1 MNTMEHKS
9 RSSSLLGIAALAFL
23 WSLSAQADPVWH
35 CSRTGVQV
43 ADAGD
48 NFTLAALDTEREVM
62 RISLRDLYSAYQGKT
77 VKASG
82 LTVSACLIAGNHPMT
97 KAAMRSIGADA
108 QVLEKM
114 SQKSALVQSNVYV
127 VHNEQDMQACMTKH
141 FPAIGYLPQAT
152 HTEAIGPC
160 F

>member
-1 MNTMEHKS
+1 MNTKKHKS
-9 RSSSLLGIAALAFL
+9 LSSRLLGVGVFALL
-23 WSLSAQADPVWH
+23 VSLCAQAEPVWH

-48 NFTLAALDTEREVM
+48 NFTLAALDAEREVM
-62 RISLRDLYSAYQGKT
+62 RISLRDLYSAYQGQV

-82 LTVSACLIAGNHPMT
+82 LPVSACLIAGNHPMT
-97 KAAMRSIGADA
+97 QAALKSIGADV
-108 QVLEKM
+108 QVLETM
-114 SQKSALVQSNVYV
+114 SRKSALVQSNVYV

-141 FPAIGYLPQAT
+141 YPAIGYLPQAT
-152 HTEAIGPC
+152 HNEAIGPC

>member
-1 MNTMEHKS
+1 MNNTS
-9 RSSSLLGIAALAFL
+9 RNSISSWLLGLC
-23 WSLSAQADPVWH
+23 LSSTLLSVAAQAEPVWH

-48 NFTLAALDTEREVM
+48 NFTLAALDAEREVM
-62 RISLRDLYSAYQGKT
+62 RISLRDLYSAYQGHT

-82 LTVSACLIAGNHPMT
+82 LTVSACLMAGNHPT
-97 KAAMRSIGADA
+97 TQAAMQSIGADA
-108 QVLEKM
+108 RVLEKM
-114 SQKSALVQSNVYV
+114 SRKSALVQSHVFV
-127 VHNEQDMQACMTKH
+127 VQNEQDMQACMSKH
-141 FPAIGYLPQAT
+141 YPAIGYLPQAT